1 MEIIDI
7 FPGGQAGLS
16 LISRVIELSKESGA
30 IIRTESRHHHTPMQ
44 SLAQISIYIQISM
57 IYIITITGSPL
68 PHHPEENF
76 LVQLSPHL
84 LLAYTRCRVSRYN
97 FPLSAAVRAGEGEGV
112 ARRAD
117 ARQESVC
124 QRMASRNSATGV
136 ELKTSLRNV

>member
-1 MEIIDI
+1 M
-7 FPGGQAGLS
+7 LS

-30 IIRTESRHHHTPMQ
+30 IIRTETRHHHTPMQ

-57 IYIITITGSPL
+57 IYIITIPSSSHDTEG
-68 PHHPEENF
+68 F
-76 LVQLSPHL
+76 LVQLSPYSL
-84 LLAYTRCRVSRYN
+84 LVYSRCRVSRYN

-117 ARQESVC
+117 GGQESVC

-136 ELKTSLRNV
+136 ELKTNLRNV